1 MIINLTNGYRM
12 EIDDMNIALKQKY
25 TYKDKD
31 ENEKETE
38 RTLGYFNP
46 ANGMEV
52 AIKRYLIHNQI
63 DLQSREAM
71 EMSEYVKSIERINND
86 AVRQFKTV
94 IGVYEDD
101 LR

>member
-12 EIDDMNIALKQKY
+12 EIDDMNITLKQKY

-38 RTLGYFNP
+38 RTIGYFNP
-46 ANGMEV
+46 VNGMEG

-71 EMSEYVKSIERINND
+71 EMSEYVKSIKEINDD
-86 AVRQFKTV
+86 AVRQFKAV
-94 IGVYEDD
+94 MDVYEDD